1 MRRAFVFPGQGSQK
15 VGMGQDLSHA
25 FAAARAVFEEIDDA
39 LGEKLS
45 TIIFE
50 GPDEELRLTRNTQPA
65 LMAMSMAVVRV
76 IESESGKQITELAHV
91 VAGHSLGEYTALAAV
106 DALTLPDTARL
117 LRLRGDAMQQAVPVG
132 EGAMAAL
139 LGADLELAEKIA
151 AAAAEGEVCALAN
164 DNAPGQVV
172 ISGAKLA
179 IDRAL
184 AMASAKGVKK
194 AVLLPVSAP
203 FHCALMAPAAEA
215 MAKAL
220 ATTNLRAPAV
230 PVIANVSAQ
239 AVNGPDDIRY
249 LLQKQVT
256 AMVRWR
262 ECVLAM
268 RADGAEQL
276 VEIGAGNVLKTL
288 TRRIDREMEA
298 FALGG
303 IDEIEKFIQAL

>member
-50 GPDEELRLTRNTQPA
+50 GPDKELRLTRNTQPA

-76 IESESGKQITELAHV
+76 IESESGKKITELAHV

>member
-1 MRRAFVFPGQGSQK
+1 
-15 VGMGQDLSHA
+15 MGQDLSHA
-25 FAAARAVFEEIDDA
+25 FATAREVFEEVDDA

-45 TIIFE
+45 TIIFD
-50 GPDEELRLTRNTQPA
+50 GPDEDLRLTRNTQPA
-65 LMAMSMAVVRV
+65 LMAMSMAVARV
-76 IESESGKQITELAHV
+76 IESESGKKITELAHV
-91 VAGHSLGEYTALAAV
+91 VAGHSLGEYSALAAV
-106 DALTLPDTARL
+106 GALSLADTARL

-139 LGADLELAEKIA
+139 LGADLELAEEIA
-151 AAAAEGEVCALAN
+151 ATAAEGEVCTLAN

-172 ISGAKLA
+172 ISGAKSA
-179 IDRAL
+179 IDRAV
-184 AMASAKGVKK
+184 AIASEKGVKK

-203 FHCALMAPAAEA
+203 FHCALMAPAAEV

-220 ATTNLRAPAV
+220 ATTDLRAPAV

-239 AVNGPDDIRY
+239 AVNAPDDIRD

-276 VEIGAGNVLKTL
+276 VEIGAGKILKTL

-298 FALGG
+298 FAVGG
-303 IDEIEKFIQAL
+303 IDEIEKFVQAL

>member
-184 AMASAKGVKK
+184 AMASVKGVKK

>member
-1 MRRAFVFPGQGSQK
+1 VRRAFVFPGQGSQK

-25 FAAARAVFEEIDDA
+25 FATAREVFEEVDDA

-45 TIIFE
+45 TIIFD
-50 GPDEELRLTRNTQPA
+50 GPDEDLRLTRNTQPA
-65 LMAMSMAVVRV
+65 LMAMSMAVARV
-76 IESESGKQITELAHV
+76 IESESGKKITELAHV
-91 VAGHSLGEYTALAAV
+91 VAGHSLGEYSALAAV
-106 DALTLPDTARL
+106 GALSLADTARL

-139 LGADLELAEKIA
+139 LGADLELAEEIA
-151 AAAAEGEVCALAN
+151 ATAAEGEVCTLAN

-172 ISGAKLA
+172 ISGAKSA
-179 IDRAL
+179 IDRAV
-184 AMASAKGVKK
+184 AIASEKGVKK

-203 FHCALMAPAAEA
+203 FHCALMAPAAEV

-220 ATTNLRAPAV
+220 ATTDLRTPAV

-239 AVNGPDDIRY
+239 VVNAPDDIRD

-276 VEIGAGNVLKTL
+276 VEIGAGKILKTL

-298 FALGG
+298 FAVGG
-303 IDEIEKFIQAL
+303 IDEIEKFVQAL

>member
-184 AMASAKGVKK
+184 AMASVKGVKK

-220 ATTNLRAPAV
+220 ATTDLRAPAV
-230 PVIANVSAQ
+230 PVIANVTAQ

>member
-1 MRRAFVFPGQGSQK
+1 VRRAFVFPGQGSQK

>member
-25 FAAARAVFEEIDDA
+25 FATAREVFEEVDDA

-45 TIIFE
+45 TIIFD
-50 GPDEELRLTRNTQPA
+50 GPDEDLRLTRNTQPA
-65 LMAMSMAVVRV
+65 LMAMSMAVARV
-76 IESESGKQITELAHV
+76 IESESGKNITELAHV
-91 VAGHSLGEYTALAAV
+91 VAGHSLGEYSALAAV
-106 DALTLPDTARL
+106 GALSLADTARL

-139 LGADLELAEKIA
+139 LGADLELAEEIA
-151 AAAAEGEVCALAN
+151 ATAAEGEVCTLAN

-172 ISGAKLA
+172 ISGAKSA
-179 IDRAL
+179 IDRAV
-184 AMASAKGVKK
+184 AIASEKGVKK

-203 FHCALMAPAAEA
+203 FHCALMAPAAEV

-220 ATTNLRAPAV
+220 ATTDLRTPAV

-239 AVNGPDDIRY
+239 VVNAPDDIRD

-276 VEIGAGNVLKTL
+276 VEIGAGKILKTL

-298 FALGG
+298 FAVGG
-303 IDEIEKFIQAL
+303 IDEIEKFVQAL

>member
-50 GPDEELRLTRNTQPA
+50 GPDKELRLTRNTQPA

>member
-25 FAAARAVFEEIDDA
+25 FATAREVFEEVDDA

-45 TIIFE
+45 TIIFD
-50 GPDEELRLTRNTQPA
+50 GPDEDLRLTRNTQPA
-65 LMAMSMAVVRV
+65 LMAMSMAVARV
-76 IESESGKQITELAHV
+76 IESESGKKITELAHV
-91 VAGHSLGEYTALAAV
+91 VAGHSLGEYSALAAV
-106 DALTLPDTARL
+106 GALSLADTARL

-139 LGADLELAEKIA
+139 LGADLELAEEIA
-151 AAAAEGEVCALAN
+151 ATAAEGEVCTLAN

-172 ISGAKLA
+172 ISGAKSA
-179 IDRAL
+179 IDRAV
-184 AMASAKGVKK
+184 AIASEKGVKK

-203 FHCALMAPAAEA
+203 FHCALMAPAAEV

-220 ATTNLRAPAV
+220 ATTDLRAPAV

-239 AVNGPDDIRY
+239 AVNAPDDIRD

-276 VEIGAGNVLKTL
+276 VEIGAGKILKTL

-298 FALGG
+298 FAVGG
-303 IDEIEKFIQAL
+303 IDEIEKFVQAL

>member
-25 FAAARAVFEEIDDA
+25 FATAREVFEEVDDA

-45 TIIFE
+45 TIIFD
-50 GPDEELRLTRNTQPA
+50 GPDEDLRLTRNTQPA
-65 LMAMSMAVVRV
+65 LMAMSMAVARV
-76 IESESGKQITELAHV
+76 IESESGKKITELAHV
-91 VAGHSLGEYTALAAV
+91 VAGHSLGEYSALAAV
-106 DALTLPDTARL
+106 GALSLADTARL

-139 LGADLELAEKIA
+139 LGADLELAEEIA
-151 AAAAEGEVCALAN
+151 ATAAEGEVCTLAN

-172 ISGAKLA
+172 ISGAKSA
-179 IDRAL
+179 IDRAV
-184 AMASAKGVKK
+184 AIASEKGVKK

-203 FHCALMAPAAEA
+203 FHCALMAPAAEV

-220 ATTNLRAPAV
+220 ATTDLRTPAV

-239 AVNGPDDIRY
+239 VVNAPDDIRD

-276 VEIGAGNVLKTL
+276 VEIGAGKILKTL

-298 FALGG
+298 FAVGG
-303 IDEIEKFIQAL
+303 IDEIEKFVQAL